1 MVVDPEL
8 ANFNVTQA
16 ETVEK
21 NRQGRLDRILKGI
34 ETTGGG
40 LARSAV
46 AKGRTSSLRP
56 SGERKGQRRPISP
69 RRFPLREKDE
79 SHTVTSSGRR
89 DSNPGPPGPKPGALT
104 KLRYAPCP
112 PSLHKR

>member
-1 MVVDPEL
+1 VTEGMVVDPEL

-40 LARSAV
+40 L
-46 AKGRTSSLRP
+46 P
-56 SGERKGQRRPISP
+56 DQP
-69 RRFPLREKDE
+69 
-79 SHTVTSSGRR
+79 
-89 DSNPGPPGPKPGALT
+89 
-104 KLRYAPCP
+104 
-112 PSLHKR
+112 